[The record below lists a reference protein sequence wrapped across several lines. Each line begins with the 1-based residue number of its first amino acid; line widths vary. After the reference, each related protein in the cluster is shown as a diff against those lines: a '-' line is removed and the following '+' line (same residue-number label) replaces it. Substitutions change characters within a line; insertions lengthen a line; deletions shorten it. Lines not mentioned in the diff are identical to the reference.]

1 MPLTPLGWFGSV
13 LLFGVP
19 SLVFTFF
26 LFVVMPSAMARGATP
41 FQGFHAGFMAPLALM
56 LAAAFIAYRMEGR
69 PLTWTGI
76 RDRFRLDRPD
86 RGTWL
91 WTAALVAWLILW
103 MEILPFNGMLRGA
116 FDWVRFYDH
125 PAGYAAFMSGLTDGE
140 TQILGLPFSWGL
152 LLYYLLGLFVFNIL
166 GEELWWRG
174 YILPRQEL
182 AFGARTW
189 IIHGTLWTLFHFFY
203 HTNLG
208 ILISYLPTTLGIA
221 YVCQRTRNTWPGII
235 GHMVSNMVLPLFM
248 LSRLLAR

>member
-1 MPLTPLGWFGSV
+1 
-13 LLFGVP
+13 
-19 SLVFTFF
+19 
-26 LFVVMPSAMARGATP
+26 
-41 FQGFHAGFMAPLALM
+41 
-56 LAAAFIAYRMEGR
+56 
-69 PLTWTGI
+69 
-76 RDRFRLDRPD
+76 
-86 RGTWL
+86 
-91 WTAALVAWLILW
+91 